1 MLKFFRKIRF
11 NLMETGKTG
20 KYLKYA
26 IGEIILV
33 VIGILIALQINNWNE
48 GRKAVKQEIKILSE
62 LKNDLKTNLNE
73 ITETF
78 NTTTTRKNS
87 TILILDYF
95 ENRRPIDDS
104 LKMAFENIIMDGLF
118 NIANT
123 SYKFIES
130 QGINTLSNDSLRIR
144 ITEMYER
151 HLKNIITRE
160 TRNWKIVDEEL
171 LPYMNQTFISTPTID
186 KSASYANDNLN
197 MPKQIEYLRVD
208 STFRNIIIRLQGW
221 LLVRLNWQ
229 NEAYKVLEQLII
241 DVQTEIDK
249 LSN

>member
-1 MLKFFRKIRF
+1 MSE
-11 NLMETGKTG
+11 NNTS
-20 KYLKYA
+20 KYFKYA
-26 IGEIILV
+26 IGEILLV

-48 GRKAVKQEIKILSE
+48 GRKAIQQEIKILNE
-62 LKNDLKTNLNE
+62 LKNDLKTNLDE
-73 ITETF
+73 ITETY
-78 NTTTTRKNS
+78 NTTLTRQNS
-87 TILILDYF
+87 TVLILDYF
-95 ENRRPIDDS
+95 ENKKPVDDS

-123 SYKFIES
+123 TYKFIES

-144 ITEMYER
+144 ITEMFER

-160 TRNWKIVDEEL
+160 DRNWKIVDEEL
-171 LPYMNQTFISTPTID
+171 LPYMNQRFISTPTID

-197 MPKQIEYLRVD
+197 MPKHIESLRDD
-208 STFRNIIIRLQGW
+208 STFRNLIIRLQGW

-229 NEAYKVLEQLII
+229 DEAYSVLEQLIK
-241 DVQTEIDK
+241 DVEHEIDR

>member
-130 QGINTLSNDSLRIR
+130 QGINTLSNDRLRIR

>member
-1 MLKFFRKIRF
+1 MIKFFRKIRY
-11 NLMETGKTG
+11 NLMSENNTS
-20 KYLKYA
+20 KYFKYA
-26 IGEIILV
+26 IGEILLV

-48 GRKAVKQEIKILSE
+48 GRKAIQQEIKILNE
-62 LKNDLKTNLNE
+62 LKNDLKTNLDE
-73 ITETF
+73 ITETY
-78 NTTTTRKNS
+78 NTTLTRQNS

-95 ENRRPIDDS
+95 ENKKPVDDS

-123 SYKFIES
+123 TYKFIES

-144 ITEMYER
+144 ITEMFER

-160 TRNWKIVDEEL
+160 DRNWKIVDEEL
-171 LPYMNQTFISTPTID
+171 LPYMNQQFISTPTID

-197 MPKQIEYLRVD
+197 MPKHIESLRDD
-208 STFRNIIIRLQGW
+208 SIFRNLIIRLQGW

-229 NEAYKVLEQLII
+229 DEAYSVLEQLII